1 MQSWKNV
8 QFMRLY
14 FECDKSCLRQM
25 CITKGWMHINVH
37 EFGRKFPMIA
47 CFILSFIIFK
57 VFLYNEYYIILNLI
71 RTCPM
76 LWKKYTNCKLSKYNI
91 DIKSFIHNL
100 LAKMNLNWMVS
111 KKLKVTKVALGKW
124 WGSIWKNIIE
134 MSCRIW
140 RRKNAKLILP
150 TFNCFKYFWKC
161 SRLVNLFKLCS
172 LSNALFK
179 KMIPLLK

>member
-1 MQSWKNV
+1 MPSWKNV
-8 QFMRLY
+8 QVMRLY
-14 FECDKSCLRQM
+14 FECDKSCLRQT

-47 CFILSFIIFK
+47 YFILSFIIFK
-57 VFLYNEYYIILNLI
+57 VFLYNRHYIILNLI

-111 KKLKVTKVALGKW
+111 KKLRVTHATLGKW
-124 WGSIWKNIIE
+124 YGSIWKNNWNE
-134 MSCRIW
+134 
-140 RRKNAKLILP
+140 
-150 TFNCFKYFWKC
+150 
-161 SRLVNLFKLCS
+161 
-172 LSNALFK
+172 LSNLKAK
-179 KMIPLLK
+179 KCQIDLTSFQ